1 MTEGEIITRR
11 RKWSPAEKSALLDE
25 VEAENGKVAVVARR
39 HGISESLLYNWR
51 SAWKAAA
58 RVESASETVDFVP
71 LGIVGETSG
80 ERRPLLAPPKPARQP
95 LAPASD
101 GGTGTIEIALPN
113 GVRICVGGLVI
124 TARSAYARRT
134 RDSAFSFVRA
144 EYPCKQVWSEDQQDQ
159 SNGTAEHG
167 KLEGRL
173 SHQWLHR
180 FAG

>member
-58 RVESASETVDFVP
+58 CVESASETVDFVP

-113 GVRICVGGLVI
+113 GARICVGGLVNEKALSRVLRAMRR
-124 TARSAYARRT
+124 AR
-134 RDSAFSFVRA
+134 
-144 EYPCKQVWSEDQQDQ
+144 DQ
-159 SNGTAEHG
+159 SGAWH
-167 KLEGRL
+167 EGL
-173 SHQWLHR
+173 SR
-180 FAG
+180 VSSG